1 LLSDTVDLDAYFSR
15 IGYAGPRTATLDCLR
30 ALHVLHPSAI
40 AFENLDPVLGRP
52 VPLDA
57 ASLERKL
64 IHEGRGG
71 YCFEHNTL
79 FLRVLEALG
88 FSVTGLSA
96 RVLNGRLERDS
107 PRSHMLLKVDLNGEA
122 YIADVGFGSLTL
134 TAPLRLYE
142 TAEQETP
149 HGVFRLVPSGEEFE
163 EQAPGNVAT
172 SLKNGA
178 QSAPGGVA
186 ANQTIGRS
194 APGGEGWRTLY
205 RFSLQKNFMQDFE
218 APNWFRATHP
228 DSPFVKNL
236 MAARPLADRRLGM
249 FNNRFTIRYLDGRI
263 EKRMLETGRE
273 MADVLQ
279 DQFGIKLPEPR
290 SEVEAGL
297 ARLIRV

>member
-1 LLSDTVDLDAYFSR
+1 MLSDTVDLDAYFSR

-142 TAEQETP
+142 TGEQETP
-149 HGVFRLVPSGEEFE
+149 HGVFRLVPAGEEFE
-163 EQAPGNVAT
+163 EQAPGNVA
-172 SLKNGA
+172 
-178 QSAPGGVA
+178 

-194 APGGEGWRTLY
+194 APGEDGWRTLY

-249 FNNRFTIRYLDGRI
+249 FNNRFTIRHLDGRI
-263 EKRMLETGRE
+263 EKQVLETGRE